1 MSDPVRSLISRAA
14 RAAVFSRS
22 GSLRSRAA
30 RAAVFSRS
38 GSLRS
43 RAARAAGF
51 SRRPLGLVLGLVLVL
66 AGCAQD
72 AELDTFQDRS
82 EPARQINDLMYP
94 VLIVAGVVL
103 ALVCGAILWLA
114 VKNRVPADK
123 DYEGEFPT
131 QVSHNNR
138 LEIGWTI
145 GPAVIMT
152 VIAVATLITHV
163 AVNSTE
169 ANAIEVQVDGQ
180 TETWEPRVVVVGQQW
195 WWEYRYYLTRDITTE
210 DLGKLGEDADWELP
224 RADIVTAG
232 QMVIPTGQE
241 VELIITS
248 RDVIHSHWIP
258 ALNGKKDAVPGLY
271 TPWKLEADEPGV
283 YFGQCTE
290 FCGLSHS
297 RMRMQAVAVTPG
309 DFQDWIDA
317 QMDEAT
323 MPTDE
328 DTAEYRGMEVFT
340 NYCASCHLVTGLNDG
355 DYNGAETYSGSAPD
369 LTHFAGRTTFAG
381 GLFNLYNPDG
391 SLNDDDLAA
400 WIRNPNDV
408 KENYAD
414 DLPEGSLPRGMPDMG
429 LSERQISDVI
439 ALLAT
444 LGPRPTE
451 AQILATEVE

>member
-1 MSDPVRSLISRAA
+1 MSDNIRA
-14 RAAVFSRS
+14 
-22 GSLRSRAA
+22 
-30 RAAVFSRS
+30 
-38 GSLRS
+38 
-43 RAARAAGF
+43 
-51 SRRPLGLVLGLVLVL
+51 RRTRRWWPLGLILGLGFVL
-66 AGCAQD
+66 AGCARDAVWSKD
-72 AELDTFQDRS
+72 AELDTFQDQS
-82 EPARQINDLMYP
+82 ETARQINELVYP
-94 VLIVAGVVL
+94 VFIVAGVVL
-103 ALVCGAILWLA
+103 VLVCGALLWMSI
-114 VKNRVPADK
+114 KNRVPADK

-138 LEIGWTI
+138 LEIGWTL

-152 VIAVATLITHV
+152 VIAVFTLVVHLAI
-163 AVNSTE
+163 NSTE
-169 ANAIEVQVDGQ
+169 ANAIEVEVDGQ
-180 TETWEPRVVVVGQQW
+180 VETWEPRVVVVGQQW
-195 WWEYRYYLTRDITTE
+195 WWEYRYYLTQDITTE
-210 DLGKLGEDADWELP
+210 ALGDPWNLP
-224 RADIVTAG
+224 EADIVTAG
-232 QMVIPTGQE
+232 QMVIPTGEE

-297 RMRMQAVAVTPG
+297 RMRMQAVAVTPA
-309 DFQDWIDA
+309 DFQDWINA
-317 QMDEAT
+317 QMAPAV

-328 DTAEYRGMEVFT
+328 DSQEFRGMEVFT
-340 NYCASCHLVTGLNDG
+340 NFCASCHLVRGLNDG
-355 DYNGAETYSGSAPD
+355 KYDGAETVSGSAPD
-369 LTHFAGRTTFAG
+369 LTHFASRTTFAG

-414 DLPEGSLPRGMPDMG
+414 DLPKGALPRGMPDMG
-429 LSERQISDVI
+429 LSERQIDDVI

-444 LGPRPTE
+444 LGPRPTD

>member
-1 MSDPVRSLISRAA
+1 MSDHVRSLISRSA
-14 RAAVFSRS
+14 
-22 GSLRSRAA
+22 
-30 RAAVFSRS
+30 
-38 GSLRS
+38 
-43 RAARAAGF
+43 
-51 SRRPLGLVLGLVLVL
+51 RRPLCLVLGLGFVL
-66 AGCAQD
+66 AGCAKD

-82 EPARQINDLMYP
+82 ETARQINDLVYP
-94 VLIVAGVVL
+94 VFIVAGVVL
-103 ALVCGAILWLA
+103 VLVCGALLWMSI
-114 VKNRVPADK
+114 KNRVPADK

-152 VIAVATLITHV
+152 VIAVATLITHL

-169 ANAIEVQVDGQ
+169 ANAIDIQVDGQ
-180 TETWEPRVVVVGQQW
+180 AETWEPRVVVVGQQW
-195 WWEYRYYLTRDITTE
+195 WWEYRYYLTEDITTQ
-210 DLGKLGEDADWELP
+210 DLGDPWNLP
-224 RADIVTAG
+224 EADIVTAG

-258 ALNGKKDAVPGLY
+258 ALNGKKDAVPGKY

-309 DFQDWIDA
+309 DFQDWIEA
-317 QMDEAT
+317 QMALAT
-323 MPTDE
+323 MPTNE
-328 DTAEYRGMEVFT
+328 DSAEYRGMQVFT
-340 NYCASCHLVTGLNDG
+340 NFCASCHLVNGLNDG
-355 DYNGAETYSGSAPD
+355 DYNGAETVSGSAPD

-381 GLFNLYNPDG
+381 GLFNVYNPDG

-400 WIRNPNDV
+400 WIRNPDDV

-444 LGPRPTE
+444 LGPRPTD

>member
-14 RAAVFSRS
+14 RAAGLARS

-30 RAAVFSRS
+30 R
-38 GSLRS
+38 LC
-43 RAARAAGF
+43 
-51 SRRPLGLVLGLVLVL
+51 RRPLGLVLGLGFVL
-66 AGCAQD
+66 AGCAKD

-82 EPARQINDLMYP
+82 ETARQINDLVYP
-94 VLIVAGVVL
+94 VFIVAGVVL
-103 ALVCGAILWLA
+103 VLVCGALLWMSI
-114 VKNRVPADK
+114 KNRVPADK

-152 VIAVATLITHV
+152 VIAVATLITHL
-163 AVNSTE
+163 AINSTE
-169 ANAIEVQVDGQ
+169 ANAIDIQVDGQ
-180 TETWEPRVVVVGQQW
+180 AETWEPRVVVVGQQW
-195 WWEYRYYLTRDITTE
+195 WWEYRYYLTEDITTQ
-210 DLGKLGEDADWELP
+210 DLGDPWNLP
-224 RADIVTAG
+224 KADIVTAG

-258 ALNGKKDAVPGLY
+258 ALNGKKDAVPGMY

-309 DFQDWIDA
+309 AFQDWINT
-317 QMDEAT
+317 QMAEAT

-328 DTAEYRGMEVFT
+328 DTAEYRGMQVFT
-340 NYCASCHLVTGLNDG
+340 NFCASCHLVRGLNDE
-355 DYNGAETYSGSAPD
+355 DYNGAETVSGSAPD

-381 GLFNLYNPDG
+381 GLFNVYDPDG
-391 SLNDDDLAA
+391 SLNDDGLAPLNDDDLAA
-400 WIRNPNDV
+400 WIRNPDDV

>member
-1 MSDPVRSLISRAA
+1 MTVPILWRDTEVSDPVRSLSSRAA
-14 RAAVFSRS
+14 RAAR
-22 GSLRSRAA
+22 LC
-30 RAAVFSRS
+30 
-38 GSLRS
+38 
-43 RAARAAGF
+43 
-51 SRRPLGLVLGLVLVL
+51 RRPLGLLLGLGFVL
-66 AGCAQD
+66 AGCAKD

-82 EPARQINDLMYP
+82 ETARQINDLVYP
-94 VLIVAGVVL
+94 VFIVAGGVL
-103 ALVCGAILWLA
+103 VLGGGAPLLVS

-152 VIAVATLITHV
+152 VIAVATLITHL

-180 TETWEPRVVVVGQQW
+180 VETWEPRVVVVGQQW
-195 WWEYRYYLTRDITTE
+195 WWEYRYYLTQDITTE
-210 DLGKLGEDADWELP
+210 DLGKFGEDAEWELP
-224 RADIVTAG
+224 PADIVTAG

-258 ALNGKKDAVPGLY
+258 ALNGKKDAVPGMY

-309 DFQDWIDA
+309 DFQDWIND
-317 QMDEAT
+317 QMAEAT

-328 DTAEYRGMEVFT
+328 DSAEYRGMQVFT
-340 NYCASCHLVTGLNDG
+340 NFCASCHLVRGLNDG
-355 DYNGAETYSGSAPD
+355 DYNGAETVSGSAPD
-369 LTHFAGRTTFAG
+369 LTHFASRTTFAG
-381 GLFNLYNPDG
+381 GLFNVYDPDG
-391 SLNDDDLAA
+391 SLNDVGLAPLNDDDLAA
-400 WIRNPNDV
+400 WIRNPDDV